1 MIKTKKL
8 DNLQKIISEGIYFPS
23 FIFFLVPTIL
33 KGERGEVREFGTDIA
48 YTMYTLLII
57 PKLGKTRERG

>member
-1 MIKTKKL
+1 MNKISKL
-8 DNLQKIISEGIYFPS
+8 YLRDLFPS

-48 YTMYTLLII
+48 YTMYRLLII
-57 PKLGKTRERG
+57 PKLGKTDGREYNE